1 MTHAEKAMQAFETAQ
16 KSLDKAMAKLPR
28 MQKKLEKLLNDADAG
43 DWEIKWAKSDI
54 EEAERGIEKAKQ
66 NLARKRV
73 ALEIAKKKD
82 NEFDELPASV
92 KKMVEFVKEMSFKS
106 LMNYRQYLRDLRDNN
121 FNEWFTG
128 TLSSREFTNKTES
141 EIREMADRD
150 GTEFAL
156 DLVRRTKEIVGEV
169 TDWSNLTFAVDC
181 LNGYVIGTDGAA
193 EVFTIR
199 AGGYNIQRA
208 HYRTLVK
215 PRKIVK

>member
-1 MTHAEKAMQAFETAQ
+1 MTHTEKAMIAFETAK

-43 DWEIKWAKSDI
+43 DWEIKWAKSDVEDAEQGI
-54 EEAERGIEKAKQ
+54 VKAQKNLEKKQAALEEAKLKDG
-66 NLARKRV
+66 
-73 ALEIAKKKD
+73 EI
-82 NEFDELPASV
+82 NNMPAAV
-92 KKMVEFVKEMSFKS
+92 KKMVEFVKEMAFKS
-106 LMNYRQYLRDLRDNN
+106 LMNYRDHLREMYKNN
-121 FNEWFTG
+121 FKEWFAG
-128 TLSSREFTNKTES
+128 SGAAKEFTKKCED
-141 EIREMADRD
+141 EIREMANRE

-156 DLVRRTKEIVGEV
+156 DLIRRTKEIVGEV
-169 TDWSNLTFAVDC
+169 TDWSNLNFAVDC